1 MWGTT
6 IIKSL
11 RFSPIQVN
19 LLSAPGP
26 ILGAFSGVMRGA
38 YVDRFKRFG
47 YAVGFA
53 ATWTLA
59 GLMALYVSTILNIS
73 NSQTDTP

>member
-1 MWGTT
+1 M
-6 IIKSL
+6 KSL
-11 RFSPIQVN
+11 GFSSIRAN

-26 ILGAFSGVMRGA
+26 LLGAFSGVMLRA

-47 YAVGFA
+47 YAIGFA
-53 ATWTLA
+53 AIWTLA

-73 NSQTDTP
+73 DSQTDTP